1 MGLFRKFGT
10 IFGFTDADDEDEDY
24 NGEPEEDEETDEDD
38 EDEDEEEESRG
49 SLINRVFGGL
59 KKKNSGQTPPEEI
72 PPQVQQQPKRPG
84 PGHVRDG
91 NIIVD
96 PRLTNEADGQMAEHR
111 ELVVRMH
118 QIDECREIIKYLLS
132 GDSVLLNLE
141 NVDPKDCGRIVDLLS
156 GAAFALSGTMVKV
169 AHLSYLLAPVNV
181 KVIEMNGYG
190 MNNRTRYQ

>member
-1 MGLFRKFGT
+1 MGFFRKFGT
-10 IFGFTDADDEDEDY
+10 IFGFTDSDDENEDY

-38 EDEDEEEESRG
+38 EDEEEEGRG
-49 SLINRVFGGL
+49 SLINRVFSGL
-59 KKKNSGQTPPEEI
+59 KKKNSGQTPPEEVT
-72 PPQVQQQPKRPG
+72 PPVQPQPKR

-190 MNNRTRYQ
+190 MNSRTRYQ